1 MSTQATETEA
11 IKRSVTV
18 DCSVEHAFE
27 TFTERI
33 HEWWP
38 LGKHSIDQYE
48 SGSPAETVV
57 FQGGA
62 GGQIYER
69 TSKGEELKW
78 ADVSPTSLPT
88 GSCSRGARAA
98 SRTAEDGDRGH
109 LHRRGGGKTRVDLE
123 HRGWEGLGAAA
134 AEARQ
139 GYSEGWESV
148 LAGYAER
155 RTASAEPNSASA
167 SGAAPTCCR
176 PSFVTTRPRGV
187 RCRKPS
193 WSRYGS

>member
-1 MSTQATETEA
+1 MSTHATATEA
-11 IKRSVTV
+11 IRRSVTV

-62 GGQIYER
+62 GGQVYER
-69 TSKGEELKW
+69 TTKGEELKW
-78 ADVSPTSLPT
+78 ADVVAYEPPHRFVLAWGP
-88 GSCSRGARAA
+88 SRDQHNPK
-98 SRTAEDGDRGH
+98 TEIEVTFTDE
-109 LHRRGGGKTRVDLE
+109 GGKTRVDLE
-123 HRGWEGLGAAA
+123 HRGWEALGAEA

-139 GYSEGWESV
+139 SYSEGWESV
-148 LAGYAER
+148 LAGFADR
-155 RTASAEPNSASA
+155 ANR
-167 SGAAPTCCR
+167 
-176 PSFVTTRPRGV
+176 
-187 RCRKPS
+187 
-193 WSRYGS
+193 

>member
-38 LGKHSIDQYE
+38 LGKHSIEQYE
-48 SGSPAETVV
+48 SGNAAETVI

-62 GGQIYER
+62 GGQLYER
-69 TSKGEELKW
+69 TTKGEELKW
-78 ADVSPTSLPT
+78 ADVVAYDPPHRFVLAWRP
-88 GSCSRGARAA
+88 SREQEGP
-98 SRTAEDGDRGH
+98 RTEIEVTFTDE
-109 LHRRGGGKTRVDLE
+109 GGKTRVDLE
-123 HRGWEGLGAAA
+123 HRGWEGLGAEA

-139 GYSEGWESV
+139 GYSQGWESV
-148 LAGYAER
+148 LAAFGEQ
-155 RTASAEPNSASA
+155 ASS
-167 SGAAPTCCR
+167 
-176 PSFVTTRPRGV
+176 
-187 RCRKPS
+187 
-193 WSRYGS
+193 

>member
-18 DCSVEHAFE
+18 DCSVEHAFA

-38 LGKHSIDQYE
+38 LGGHSIDQYE

-78 ADVSPTSLPT
+78 ADVVAYEPP
-88 GSCSRGARAA
+88 
-98 SRTAEDGDRGH
+98 
-109 LHRRGGGKTRVDLE
+109 HRF
-123 HRGWEGLGAAA
+123 
-134 AEARQ
+134 
-139 GYSEGWESV
+139 V
-148 LAGYAER
+148 LA
-155 RTASAEPNSASA
+155 
-167 SGAAPTCCR
+167 
-176 PSFVTTRPRGV
+176 
-187 RCRKPS
+187 
-193 WSRYGS
+193 WRYGGAGWAAGAGPSDCLIWDRSLSGR